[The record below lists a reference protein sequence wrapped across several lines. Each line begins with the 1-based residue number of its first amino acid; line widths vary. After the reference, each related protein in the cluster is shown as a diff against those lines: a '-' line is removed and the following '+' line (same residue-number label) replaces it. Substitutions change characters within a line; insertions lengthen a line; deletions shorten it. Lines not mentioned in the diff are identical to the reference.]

1 MEDVSMSQFIA
12 VYGSLRKGCTNHHYL
27 HEGKYLGTDRIGGW
41 QMYSN
46 GSFPYVR
53 KGDGKITTEV
63 YEVSRETLARIDEL
77 EGYPLH
83 YDRKIVETGHGK
95 SWLYFVKEVPA
106 GCIHLPDGDWII
118 GRTVNPTQH
127 PRPSS

>member
-1 MEDVSMSQFIA
+1 MSQFIA

-27 HEGKYLGTDRIGGW
+27 HGGIYLGTDRLESW

-46 GSFPYVR
+46 GSFPYVL
-53 KGDGKITTEV
+53 KGAGTITIEV

-77 EGYPLH
+77 EGYPQH
-83 YDRKIVETGHGK
+83 YDREKVETKHGK
-95 SWLYFVKEVPA
+95 SWLYYVKEVPA
-106 GCIHLPDGDWII
+106 GCILLLGGDWVVDQL
-118 GRTVNPTQH
+118 TNPTPH